1 MMRRRRNIGTP
12 WPLAAARVLAG
23 ALALSL
29 VQPSGAT
36 AQSGC
41 GKYISGGPNYP
52 ASGILLG
59 SHAFP
64 LDFGFGLRLT
74 FSIGTYR
81 MHDDSHIY
89 VPCGFQ

>member
-1 MMRRRRNIGTP
+1 MMRRRRDIGTA
-12 WPLAAARVLAG
+12 WPLAAARVFAG

-29 VQPSGAT
+29 VQPSEAA

-41 GKYISGGPNYP
+41 GKYISGGPKHP
-52 ASGILLG
+52 ASGTLVG
-59 SHAFP
+59 SH
-64 LDFGFGLRLT
+64 DFSLNFGLGLRLT